1 MQRAVACAALA
12 QGASTLGNAGFS
24 ADCLA
29 ALALVKALGARV
41 ERRVNSVLIEGGIL
55 EKAGASIPSGSPGAG
70 GGFGAVGRRS
80 KSASGV
86 VDGAA
91 GGDVAGGDAPG
102 GARPRRLS
110 CGESGLCIRM
120 FSPIVALLPGETLL
134 EAEGSLRSRPL
145 SMVEG
150 ALEGAGASCTSTEG
164 FPPVLVRGPLR
175 GGRLR
180 ADARASSQFVTG
192 LLIALP
198 LAPADSTVEAEGLV
212 SGGYVDLTIDTMCAF
227 GVEVVKLANTDASGV
242 SFEIRGGQS
251 YRAADFEVEGDWSGA
266 AFLLVAG
273 ALAAAGEPLE
283 VKGLSPDSSQ
293 PDRAVL
299 GALAA
304 AGAELEWRSGSLFVR
319 RGRLDPFAFDARDC
333 PDLVPPLVALAA
345 HCRGDSRIEG
355 VSRLRAK
362 ESDRAAALSEEFAK
376 LGVKIEVEGDELVV
390 HGGSVSGGRVEAHGD
405 HRIAMAAAV
414 AGLAASGGVLID
426 GAECVAKS
434 WPSFFEDLNSVT
446 KIIAI

>member
-1 MQRAVACAALA
+1 MQRSISPARVGGSVRAPSSKSSMQRAVACAALA
-12 QGASTLGNAGFS
+12 PGRSTLTNALFS

-29 ALALVKALGARV
+29 ALALVEALGARV
-41 ERRVNSVLIEGGIL
+41 ERRSDSVLIEGGIL
-55 EKAGASIPSGSPGAG
+55 EKTGAAIADGPSGAG
-70 GGFGAVGRRS
+70 GAALPGQS
-80 KSASGV
+80 
-86 VDGAA
+86 DG
-91 GGDVAGGDAPG
+91 GI
-102 GARPRRLS
+102 RQRRLS

-150 ALEGAGASCTSTEG
+150 ALESAGASCTSADG

-175 GGRLR
+175 GGSVR
-180 ADARASSQFVTG
+180 ADASSSSQFVTG
-192 LLIALP
+192 LLMALP

-212 SGGYVDLTIDTMCAF
+212 SGGYVDFTLDTMRAF
-227 GVEVVKLANTDASGV
+227 GVEVVKLASSGGPGV
-242 SFEIRGGQS
+242 SFGMRGGQS
-251 YRAADFEVEGDWSGA
+251 YQAADFEVEGDWSGA

-273 ALAAAGEPLE
+273 ALAAVDGPLE
-283 VKGLSPDSSQ
+283 VRGLSLDSCQ
-293 PDRAVL
+293 PDRAVV
-299 GALAA
+299 GALAS
-304 AGAELEWRSGSLFVR
+304 AGAEIEWRAGSLFVS
-319 RGRLDPFAFDARDC
+319 RGALDPFDFDARDC

-345 HCRGDSRIEG
+345 HCRGASRIAG

-390 HGGSVSGGRVEAHGD
+390 RGGFVSGGRVEAHGD

-414 AGLAASGGVLID
+414 AGLAAAGAVLVD
-426 GAECVAKS
+426 GAESVAKS
-434 WPSFFEDLNSVT
+434 WPGFFEDLAS
-446 KIIAI
+446 ICR

>member
-12 QGASTLGNAGFS
+12 PGVSTLRNVLFS

-29 ALALVKALGARV
+29 ALALVEALGARV
-41 ERRVNSVLIEGGIL
+41 ERRADSVLVEGGIL
-55 EKAGASIPSGSPGAG
+55 EKAGAAIAG
-70 GGFGAVGRRS
+70 GPSDAG
-80 KSASGV
+80 
-86 VDGAA
+86 GAA
-91 GGDVAGGDAPG
+91 PPGQSEG
-102 GARPRRLS
+102 GARRRLS

-150 ALEGAGASCTSTEG
+150 ALEGAGASCTSADG
-164 FPPVLVRGPLR
+164 FPPVLVRGPL
-175 GGRLR
+175 GGGTVR
-180 ADARASSQFVTG
+180 ADARSSSQFVTG

-198 LAPADSTVEAEGLV
+198 LAPGDSTVEAEGLV
-212 SGGYVDLTIDTMCAF
+212 SGGYVDLTLDTMRAF
-227 GVEVVKLANTDASGV
+227 GVEVVKLAGPGGPGV
-242 SFEIRGGQS
+242 SFAMRGGQS

-273 ALAAAGEPLE
+273 ALAAVDEPLE
-283 VKGLSPDSSQ
+283 VKGLSLQSSQ
-293 PDRAVL
+293 PDRAVV
-299 GALAA
+299 GALAS
-304 AGAELEWRSGSLFVR
+304 AGAEIEWREGSLFVS
-319 RGRLDPFAFDARDC
+319 RGVLDPFDFDARDC

-345 HCRGDSRIEG
+345 HCRGASRIAG

-362 ESDRAAALSEEFAK
+362 ESDRAGALSEEFAK
-376 LGVKIEVEGDELVV
+376 LGVELRVEGDALVV
-390 HGGSVSGGRVEAHGD
+390 QGGFVSGGRVEAHGD

-414 AGLAASGGVLID
+414 AGLAASGTVLID

-434 WPSFFEDLNSVT
+434 WPNFFEDLAS
-446 KIIAI
+446 IAR